1 MKKLFGLVGLALL
14 AVSVAAFA
22 QDWFQGEKPK
32 PQWVELVSAPV
43 IKVAANGHA
52 TATLQFRVKPEM
64 HINSHLPHSDLL
76 IPTELVLP
84 QQKAIHLRVQ
94 YPTGHDITLP
104 FDSEKLNVYT
114 GDFAIEMNALAK
126 GATAGRTTV
135 PAELKYQAC
144 NDSSCFPPKSLKF
157 DVEVQVAQ

>member
-1 MKKLFGLVGLALL
+1 MKKWSLL
-14 AVSVAAFA
+14 AVVIMLAVSAAAFA
-22 QDWFQGEKPK
+22 QDWFQGDKAK

-43 IKVAANGHA
+43 IKIAANGHA

-64 HINSHLPHSDLL
+64 HINSHVPHSDLL

-84 QQKAIHLRVQ
+84 QQKAINLKVH

-104 FDSEKLNVYT
+104 FDTEKLSVYT
-114 GDFAIEMNALAK
+114 GDFAIELNALAK

>member
-1 MKKLFGLVGLALL
+1 MKKLYGLVVLALL
-14 AVSVAAFA
+14 SVSISFA
-22 QDWFQGEKPK
+22 QDWFQGDKPK
-32 PQWVELVSAPV
+32 PQWVELVSTPV
-43 IKVAANGHA
+43 IKVAANGHS

-84 QQKAIHLRVQ
+84 QQKAIHLKVQ
-94 YPTGHDITLP
+94 YPAGHDITLP

-114 GDFAIEMNALAK
+114 GEFAIELNALAK
-126 GATAGRTTV
+126 GAVTGRTTV

-144 NDSSCFPPKSLKF
+144 NNSSCFPPKSLKF